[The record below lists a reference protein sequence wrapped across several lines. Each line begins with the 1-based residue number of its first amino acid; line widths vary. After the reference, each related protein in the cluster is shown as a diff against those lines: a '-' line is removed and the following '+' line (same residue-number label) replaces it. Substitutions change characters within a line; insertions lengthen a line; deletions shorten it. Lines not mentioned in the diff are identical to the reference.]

1 MNNNVQLVGDIGDK
15 FGHEWSMNIESY
27 SDIINLIDC
36 QTEGFKK
43 YLIESEENGIGFK
56 IQRGEDLIQDE
67 QELLLNIN
75 EEDIIITAVPLGA
88 AETFKSESSSVFKI
102 IIGAILVF
110 LAWASGQS
118 WAGDWLLGLSS
129 DTIAIM
135 ATVGMNLINMG
146 IMELNMPRTIGDED
160 GETNLFS
167 GPVTG
172 IKQGVSVPVAYGE
185 LLIGGSPIN
194 VAYTIQNINFTGV
207 APVQNSGR
215 GRGSSNPGK
224 RGFTGTHAAQSS
236 REDQTVTGVWNQ
248 TH

>member
-43 YLIESEENGIGFK
+43 YLIEAEENGIGFK
-56 IQRGEDLIQDE
+56 IQRGEDFIQDE

-88 AETFKSESSSVFKI
+88 AEGFRRESSSVFKI
-102 IIGAILVF
+102 VLGIILVV
-110 LAWASGQS
+110 LAFMHGMEWG
-118 WAGDWLLGLSS
+118 GEWLLGL
-129 DTIAIM
+129 TEGTVAVM
-135 ATVGMNLINMG
+135 ATVGMNLISMG

-167 GPVTG
+167 GPITG

-194 VAYTIQNINFTGV
+194 VAYTTQNINFTGV
-207 APVQNSGR
+207 APIGNGGSGR
-215 GRGSSNPGK
+215 GSFNPGK
-224 RGFTGTHAAQSS
+224 RGFTGVHGAQSS

-248 TH
+248 IH